1 MFTLRIRLI
10 GVMVLSFWT
19 ALPQT
24 AAADCAPNALGQ
36 GSTGSCGVG
45 SKPLSSSQTGTYSA
59 PCGTNA
65 PPLSGVYEPSPG
77 TGNGGVYEPSTGT
90 GNGGV
95 YSTTP
100 NLAPSGSLG
109 AAGTLGCPNGGSVGA
124 LRNLPID
131 SSGRVVG
138 TSNRSVD
145 PTQTRANKRTSNNRE
160 SDNSPSKNNP
170 SNNRASNNNPRNN
183 SAHFHGVKASRA
195 HT

>member
-10 GVMVLSFWT
+10 GLMALFFWT

-24 AAADCAPNALGQ
+24 AAADCAPNALSGQ
-36 GSTGSCGVG
+36 GPTGSCDVG
-45 SKPLSSSQTGTYSA
+45 GKPLSSNQTGTSSP

-65 PPLSGVYEPSPG
+65 PSLS
-77 TGNGGVYEPSTGT
+77 GVYEPSTGT

-109 AAGTLGCPNGGSVGA
+109 AAGTLGCPIGGSVGA

-145 PTQTRANKRTSNNRE
+145 PTQTPANKRTSSNRE
-160 SDNSPSKNNP
+160 SNNRP
-170 SNNRASNNNPRNN
+170 SNNRASSNNPRNF
-183 SAHFHGVKASRA
+183 SAHFHSVKASRA